1 MIGFLTMP
9 RRLGV
14 VLECFRGVL
23 GEVWRHVGVSGK
35 RRGEFF
41 ALLRDFEAY
50 LLGFLAVSRRVGSGL
65 EAFWKRRGSIL
76 EASWGVHK
84 EVFQVLKAI

>member
-1 MIGFLTMP
+1 MYINVFHLCSMSPPLYMIGFLTMP

-14 VLECFRGVL
+14 VLERLRDVL

-41 ALLRDFEAY
+41 AHLR
-50 LLGFLAVSRRVGSGL
+50 GF
-65 EAFWKRRGSIL
+65 
-76 EASWGVHK
+76 
-84 EVFQVLKAI
+84 